1 HPSADAEALATAILR
16 GSFEY
21 QGQKC
26 SAASRVF
33 APASL
38 WPQVRDQIAQ
48 EIGEMKMGDVADF
61 SNFVGAV
68 IDASSFATQK
78 EAIEEAKA
86 AGGKASIVAGG
97 GYDDSDGW
105 FVQPFGGARASG
117 TNDKAGSMW
126 NLIRWVSPRAIKET
140 FVPPRDYRYPFL
152 GPDSE

>member
-1 HPSADAEALATAILR
+1 TAILR

-26 SAASRVF
+26 SAASRIY

-38 WPQVRDQIAQ
+38 WPRVREQVVDG
-48 EIGEMKMGDVADF
+48 IGEMKMGDVSDF

-86 AGGKASIVAGG
+86 SNGKAEVMAGGE
-97 GYDDSDGW
+97 YDDSQGW
-105 FVQPFGGARASG
+105 FVQPTVIETSDPDFRTMRDELFGPVVTA
-117 TNDKAGSMW
+117 
-126 NLIRWVSPRAIKET
+126 
-140 FVPPRDYRYPFL
+140 FVYD
-152 GPDSE
+152 DSRSDDP